1 MHFAAVAFL
10 PHRGGWRYEFCKEF
24 AAISPSWRK
33 CLASSALR
41 RRPFCVPKRAPLH
54 GNAARFNPQGGP
66 FRNGGRPEPPL
77 LPRFVN
83 ILLRQGRFAVRQR
96 QWHCHCLQAM
106 RQYPGLQ
113 SAQCFPR
120 CAGNHEKTHFI
131 EKKAPKVLQFQKNAL
146 PLHSQSADKA
156 GATLGYGVMVTLQIL
171 VLSFLVRV
179 RVSQQRDF
187 LWESLFVVGANAA
200 AASQP
205 RCLPR
210 GCTESANA

>member
-1 MHFAAVAFL
+1 MHFAAAAFL
-10 PHRGGWRYEFCKEF
+10 PHRGGWRCEFCKEF

-146 PLHSQSADKA
+146 NNPDHTLED
-156 GATLGYGVMVTLQIL
+156 GAWSHQKRNNVFYFDGHVGNVAYGSVTCGHGL
-171 VLSFLVRV
+171 VYT
-179 RVSQQRDF
+179 
-187 LWESLFVVGANAA
+187 
-200 AASQP
+200 P
-205 RCLPR
+205 
-210 GCTESANA
+210 GCAVCTFYFPYK